1 MKLIGNH
8 QKLIKIRE
16 KRRNAGIKMLNAVLN
31 KDNMLE
37 EHMVIQLIKRKD
49 NQKDAKTNLK
59 LYFLHRKNH
68 LMIKL
73 LNY

>member
-1 MKLIGNH
+1 MKSIGNH

-37 EHMVIQLIKRKD
+37 EHMVI
-49 NQKDAKTNLK
+49 
-59 LYFLHRKNH
+59 
-68 LMIKL
+68 
-73 LNY
+73 